1 MAKEMGV
8 KVSIDSD
15 AHSTGDLDFL
25 QNGINQARRGWLE
38 PEDVINTRSLTE
50 LKKLLQ
56 QEA

>member
-1 MAKEMGV
+1 MGV